1 MKTKPNQL
9 KNEKSPYLLQHAYNP
24 VDWYPWGN
32 DALERAE
39 NEDKPLFISIG
50 YSTCHWCHVMA
61 EESFEDAEVAE
72 LLNKHFIAIK
82 VDREERPDID
92 NIYMNACIT
101 MNGQGGWPLTII
113 ASPTQKPFFAAT
125 YLPPRTTA
133 GRTGLVEVLSNI
145 VLRWQQEAKK
155 FKAYGEDFTNFL
167 KDSLQ
172 PQAIS
177 EESGA
182 KLFAKV
188 FSEYEKSF
196 DKINGGF
203 GNAPKFPSAHNL
215 MFLMRYGHFEKNEK
229 AMDMVERT
237 LEKMYQGGIY
247 DHIGSG
253 FCRYSTDKYWLVP
266 HFEKMLY
273 DNALLVIAYM
283 EAFQITG
290 KQLYREV
297 AEGTLEFV
305 IRELTSTSG
314 GFWTALDA
322 DIGGEEGLFYSF
334 DYDEIINLLGE
345 NEGSEFN
352 KFFGMTKSGNFDGK
366 NVPNLLENKNPV
378 RSEELKERIQAVY
391 HYRKKRYTLYTD
403 DKIIT
408 SLNALMASAFIKAYT
423 VMDKD
428 AYLILAKK
436 AMDFIENEL
445 TDEDGN
451 LYSVNREG
459 RSNVL
464 GTLDDYAYYC
474 QALIDMYQATFE
486 PKYLKKA
493 IFIAEK
499 VMANF
504 EDTLHGGCFMTDKRA
519 ESLILRPKDRY
530 DGAIPCGN
538 SVLALALVTLEKLT
552 RKKEIA
558 EMASRQTNFVAKIAD
573 RNLSYGIISLLLKY
587 YPSTEIIAVAEDRE
601 NLKELKEKK
610 RQFCPNTVV
619 GAKFTK
625 VDASAYGDLFAG
637 YNMQNNDTTY
647 YICKNKTCNVSNS
660 L

>member
-1 MKTKPNQL
+1 MKTKPNHL
-9 KNEKSPYLLQHAYNP
+9 KSEKSPYLLQHAYNP
-24 VDWYPWGN
+24 VDWYPWGSQ
-32 DALERAE
+32 ALERAE

-72 LLNKHFIAIK
+72 LLNKHFISIK

-92 NIYMNACIT
+92 NIYMNACVN

-113 ASPTQKPFFAAT
+113 ASPAQKPFFAAT

-145 VLRWQQEAKK
+145 VMRWQQESKK
-155 FKAYGEDFTNFL
+155 FKAYGDDFTNFL

-172 PQAIS
+172 PQAS

-182 KLFAKV
+182 KLFVKV

-196 DKINGGF
+196 DKTHGGF

-215 MFLMRYGHFEKNEK
+215 MFLMRYGYFEKNEK
-229 AMDMVERT
+229 AMDIVEKT
-237 LEKMYQGGIY
+237 LEKMYEGGIY

-273 DNALLVIAYM
+273 DNALLVIAYL

-290 KQLYREV
+290 KELYREV

-305 IRELTSTSG
+305 IRELTSTDG

-322 DIGGEEGLFYSF
+322 DIGGEEGLFYTF
-334 DYDEIINLLGE
+334 TYEEIIDLLGE
-345 NEGSEFN
+345 KNGTEFN
-352 KFFGMTKSGNFDGK
+352 RFFGITKSGNFDGK
-366 NVPNLLENKNPV
+366 SVPNLLENKNPI
-378 RSEELKERIQAVY
+378 RSVEMKELIQAVY

-408 SLNALMASAFIKAYT
+408 SLNALMASAFIKAYS
-423 VMDKD
+423 VMNKD

-451 LYSVNREG
+451 LYSVYREG
-459 RSNVL
+459 RSGIL
-464 GTLDDYAYYC
+464 GVLDDYAYYC
-474 QALIDMYQATFE
+474 QALIDMYQADFE

-499 VMANF
+499 TMANF
-504 EDTLHGGCFMTDKRA
+504 EDTLHGGCFLTDKRA
-519 ESLILRPKDRY
+519 ESLIFRPKDRY
-530 DGAIPCGN
+530 DGAMPCGN
-538 SVLALALVTLEKLT
+538 SVLALALVRLAKLT
-552 RKKEIA
+552 HKKEIE
-558 EMASRQTNFVAKIAD
+558 EMARRQTDFLAKIAD
-573 RNLSYGIISLLLKY
+573 RNLSYGIISLMQNY
-587 YPSTEIIAVAEDRE
+587 YPSTEITAVAEDIGK
-601 NLKELKEKK
+601 LKELWEKT
-610 RQFCPNTVV
+610 RGFCPDTVV

-625 VDASAYGDLFAG
+625 ADASVYGDLFAG
-637 YNMQNNDTTY
+637 YNMQNNNTTY
-647 YICKNKTCNVSNS
+647 YICKNKTCNVSNN